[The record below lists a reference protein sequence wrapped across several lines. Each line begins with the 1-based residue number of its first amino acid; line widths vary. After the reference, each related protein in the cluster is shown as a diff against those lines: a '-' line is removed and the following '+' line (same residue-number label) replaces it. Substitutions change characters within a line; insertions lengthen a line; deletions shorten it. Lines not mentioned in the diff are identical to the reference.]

1 MQLPRPI
8 DVSLLPFQDLYPSF
22 RDTASPKFDGGG
34 EKKSEGAGRHRIVV
48 CSASIG
54 LDF

>member
-8 DVSLLPFQDLYPSF
+8 DVSLLPFQDLYPRFATRLAQS
-22 RDTASPKFDGGG
+22 RWGG

-54 LDF
+54 LEF